1 MIKAYKG
8 EKPYIFVSYS
18 HKDWQRVSTI
28 IKNLQDNLCHIWFD
42 EGIESGRAWNKEIA
56 EYLLKA
62 EVMVL
67 FLSPSSVESEYVKK
81 EINFACNHSKKI
93 LPIYLDDIILPI
105 DLEFQL
111 STIQATYVNK
121 LEEKETLKTIIKIL
135 PESVFLHTET
145 PFYIDENY
153 SYYLKI
159 KETLVKAMLD
169 DKDVNGFQISR
180 LKNDGMNEEEILFE
194 YFPTAAYGDGA
205 KYTVTL
211 CEKISDKYFNE
222 QENGIIILN
231 LKATFFLSYP
241 LTGPDFSALLTFVI
255 VNPNGDKA
263 SVKLVDCK
271 FATTNHD
278 YDINIS
284 AEAIKKE
291 LWGSG
296 TEMSTLENKK
306 C

>member
-1 MIKAYKG
+1 MKLLSRTKDLSMIKAYKG

-42 EGIESGRAWNKEIA
+42 EGIESGRAWNKEIV

-62 EVMVL
+62 EVMIL
-67 FLSPSSVESEYVKK
+67 FLSPSSDENV
-81 EINFACNHSKKI
+81 
-93 LPIYLDDIILPI
+93 
-105 DLEFQL
+105 
-111 STIQATYVNK
+111 
-121 LEEKETLKTIIKIL
+121 L

-153 SYYLKI
+153 SYFLKI
-159 KETLVKAMLD
+159 KETLVKAMHN
-169 DKDVNGFQISR
+169 DKEVNGFQISH

-211 CEKISDKYFNE
+211 CDKICDKYFNE
-222 QENGIIILN
+222 QENGIIFLN
-231 LKATFFLSYP
+231 LKTTFFLSYT

-271 FATTNHD
+271 FATMNHD
-278 YDINIS
+278 
-284 AEAIKKE
+284 
-291 LWGSG
+291 
-296 TEMSTLENKK
+296 
-306 C
+306 